1 MLVEKWKLLIKIIKT
16 EDISKAD
23 ILVAS
28 TILEHHN
35 NKTRETY
42 PTNRRLKKLT
52 GLSLRQ
58 VQLSTAK
65 LHKHKLVI
73 KLLIK
78 GKNHYKL
85 STDSFQNYEESFVSN
100 TFTMNKP
107 SPPTK
112 PTINID
118 INKTIKKLAKNS
130 NPYYKATI
138 NNGLSYHQN
147 MENKYTRLMA
157 KRLSRDQYSQWLE
170 LLDNKETKQAA
181 LSEAKFL
188 CG

>member
-1 MLVEKWKLLIKIIKT
+1 MLVEKWKLLNKVINTKDLSKS
-16 EDISKAD
+16 DIQ
-23 ILVAS
+23 VAA

-42 PTNRRLKKLT
+42 PTNRRLVKLT

-65 LHKHKLVI
+65 LHEHKLVY
-73 KLLIK
+73 KLSIK

-85 STDSFQNYEESFVSN
+85 TEGEYQTHANPYTSKP
-100 TFTMNKP
+100 FTMNKP

-112 PTINID
+112 PIINID

-130 NPYYKATI
+130 NPYYKATVS
-138 NNGLSYHQN
+138 NGLGYHQN
-147 MENKYTRLMA
+147 MENKYIRLMTR
-157 KRLSRDQYSQWLE
+157 RLSRHQYSEWLE
-170 LLDNKETKQAA
+170 RLDNKETKQDA
-181 LSEAKFL
+181 LSYAKHL